1 MVLVWLLN
9 IFKTLP
15 FAVTVCRQI
24 LQQLPFKRKIQ
35 IPDVEQKWSAVNA
48 ASGCSSYGGGLF
60 DSECCSSSYLSR
72 WGIFSSSCQWIKR
85 LKWFLFSEACYD
97 HLFVGT
103 GHVGERDGEQRGA
116 RLCLQLHRAGV
127 GGWLAQC
134 FVCWFNAWM
143 VVWSVGCSIDWLVS
157 LEVGWSV
164 GCFLLVG
171 KLVVVRSISLLV
183 GLLIGWLVCK
193 LIVWM
198 VDVGFL
204 VDWGCMEAKTE
215 LE

>member
-9 IFKTLP
+9 IFKTLL

-24 LQQLPFKRKIQ
+24 LQQLKRKIQ
-35 IPDVEQKWSAVNA
+35 FPDVEKKCSAVRA

-97 HLFVGT
+97 HLFVGA

-116 RLCLQLHRAGV
+116 GLCLQLHRAGT
-127 GGWLAQC
+127 GGWLAHC
-134 FVCWFNAWM
+134 FVCWFDDW
-143 VVWSVGCSIDWLVS
+143 VVDWLIGCSIDCLVSLKVCWSVGCWVNWWL
-157 LEVGWSV
+157 LD
-164 GCFLLVG
+164 
-171 KLVVVRSISLLV
+171 ISLY
-183 GLLIGWLVCK
+183 
-193 LIVWM
+193 
-198 VDVGFL
+198 
-204 VDWGCMEAKTE
+204 
-215 LE
+215 